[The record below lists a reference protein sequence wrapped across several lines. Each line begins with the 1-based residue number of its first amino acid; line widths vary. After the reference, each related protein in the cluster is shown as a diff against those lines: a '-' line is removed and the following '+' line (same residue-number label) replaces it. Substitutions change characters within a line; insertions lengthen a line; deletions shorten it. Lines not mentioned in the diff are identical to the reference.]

1 MLKEVFKT
9 VTWRQSQITI
19 TGTLIN
25 GGLGALFYIVLA
37 RFLGPANFGLLT
49 VALTT
54 LVLIADIADIGTN
67 TGLIR
72 FVSSNLAQGSNKAYR
87 FLKLS
92 LEIKLIAWAVSFLAI
107 FFLAPF
113 LATQVFHKVEL
124 ILPLRLVAF
133 GVGGA
138 LLFTFVTS
146 SLQAY
151 QKYFL
156 WSLVNILT
164 NSLRLILIFVLGYYS
179 LLNVENSLVV
189 YILLP
194 FFGFFVAL
202 FILPSRKI
210 FTSKDEF
217 SLSREL
223 FKYNIP
229 VAIFTTI
236 AAFSARLDT
245 YLNAV
250 LLSAREVGIYGAANQ
265 LVQVMPQLV
274 SALGLVAAPK
284 FASFQSNIQM
294 LNYFKKFQFFVSGI
308 CLLGILTIPV
318 STYLIPILFGSQYQE
333 AVTPFIFLF
342 IAMLI
347 FLFSIPV
354 HHSVIFYFGRPDV
367 FIWVS
372 IGHLLLIGGL
382 GYFMI
387 SNFGVIGASITV
399 LAGTVF
405 NFLAPLIWL
414 IKKIKKSD
422 GHFDSISSSKK
433 GGR

>member
-1 MLKEVFKT
+1 MLKQIFKT
-9 VTWRQSQITI
+9 VTWKQSQITI

-37 RFLGPANFGLLT
+37 RILGPSDFGLLT
-49 VALTT
+49 IALTT

-72 FVSSNLAQGSNKAYR
+72 FVSSNLARSSDKAYR

-92 LEIKLIAWAVSFLAI
+92 LEIKLITWAVSFLAI

-113 LATQVFHKVEL
+113 LATLVFHKEEL
-124 ILPLRLVAF
+124 ILPLRLVAL

-146 SLQAY
+146 ALQAY

-156 WSLVNILT
+156 WALVNILT
-164 NSLRLILIFVLGYYS
+164 NSLRLILILVLGYYS
-179 LLNVENSLVV
+179 LLDVENSLMV

-202 FILPSRKI
+202 FILPARKI
-210 FTSKDEF
+210 LTSREEF

-223 FKYNIP
+223 FKYNMP

-265 LVQVMPQLV
+265 LVAIMPQLV

-284 FASFQSNIQM
+284 FASFQSIKQM
-294 LNYFKKFQFFVSGI
+294 LTYFKKFQVFVFGI

-318 STYLIPILFGSQYQE
+318 SAYLIPILFGSQYQE
-333 AVTPFIFLF
+333 AVIPFIFLF

-354 HHSVIFYFGRPDV
+354 HHSVIFYFGRPDI

-372 IGHLLLIGGL
+372 VGHLVIIGGL

-387 SNFGVIGASITV
+387 YNFGVVGASITV
-399 LAGTVF
+399 LIGTVF
-405 NFLAPLIWL
+405 NFLYPLIWL
-414 IKKIKKSD
+414 LIKLKK
-422 GHFDSISSSKK
+422 
-433 GGR
+433 